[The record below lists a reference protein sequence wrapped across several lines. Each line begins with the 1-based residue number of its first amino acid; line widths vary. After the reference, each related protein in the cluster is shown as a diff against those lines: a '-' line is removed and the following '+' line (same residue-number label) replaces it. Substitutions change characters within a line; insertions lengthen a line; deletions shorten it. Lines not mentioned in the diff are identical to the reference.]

1 MISVGSMDRLC
12 YVESPTFLNSPVYG
26 GVQNV
31 TYSATPRGDNKV
43 YANIDFRGGRESD
56 DGEQQV
62 GEMTADFYIRYEKYK
77 DTIQPNWRI
86 YYFDSQGNRKYFY
99 IEGISFVD
107 GRHKITKLR
116 AVNKEVE

>member
-12 YVESPTFLNSPVYG
+12 YVESPTFLNSAVYG

-116 AVNKEVE
+116 AVNKEAE